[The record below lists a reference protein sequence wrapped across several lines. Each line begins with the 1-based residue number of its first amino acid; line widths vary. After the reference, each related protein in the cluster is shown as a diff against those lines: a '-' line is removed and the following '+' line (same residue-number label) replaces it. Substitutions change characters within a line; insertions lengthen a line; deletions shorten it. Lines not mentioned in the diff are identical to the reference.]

1 VAPDPEAPHAAIR
14 PLACPPVSTPKI
26 TAVVVA
32 YGAEP
37 WLEQAVHA
45 ALASQDAVVDV
56 VLVDNGCT
64 DDAVERLRGTI
75 GVTVVNDG
83 ANIGFTGGCNL
94 GARHARGDYLA
105 LVNPD
110 AILEAPALGLL
121 AAVAGRRE
129 VGLATAS
136 VRLADRPELLNCA
149 GLALHFLG
157 VSWSAHFERP
167 ASDWTEQTE
176 VFGASGACMVVR
188 RSVWEELGGFVEE
201 LFAYYED
208 CELSLRVRQHG
219 LSVIYVPQ
227 AIVVHRYEFSRNHLK
242 LYLADRN
249 RWIVLLT
256 GYERR
261 TLVVL
266 APALVALELVMF
278 GLAVRQGWAR
288 DKLRSWW
295 WLLRHLGWLR
305 QRRTAVQGSRTVSDH
320 EIARWFEARI
330 EPGNF
335 EVPKGLLI
343 MQRFVA
349 AYWKVARRLL

>member
-1 VAPDPEAPHAAIR
+1 
-14 PLACPPVSTPKI
+14 
-26 TAVVVA
+26 
-32 YGAEP
+32 
-37 WLEQAVHA
+37 
-45 ALASQDAVVDV
+45 
-56 VLVDNGCT
+56 
-64 DDAVERLRGTI
+64 
-75 GVTVVNDG
+75 
-83 ANIGFTGGCNL
+83 
-94 GARHARGDYLA
+94 
-105 LVNPD
+105 
-110 AILEAPALGLL
+110 
-121 AAVAGRRE
+121 
-129 VGLATAS
+129 
-136 VRLADRPELLNCA
+136 
-149 GLALHFLG
+149 
-157 VSWSAHFERP
+157 
-167 ASDWTEQTE
+167 
-176 VFGASGACMVVR
+176 MVVR

>member
-1 VAPDPEAPHAAIR
+1 
-14 PLACPPVSTPKI
+14 VSTPKI

-37 WLEQAVHA
+37 WLERAVDA
-45 ALASQDAVVDV
+45 ALASVDATVDV

-64 DDAVERLRGTI
+64 DGAVERLRHQL

-83 ANIGFTGGCNL
+83 ENLGFTGGCNL
-94 GARHARGDYLA
+94 GVRHARGEFVA

-110 AILEAPALGLL
+110 AIVEPPALAAL
-121 AAVAGRRE
+121 AAVAGRPD

-167 ASDWTEQTE
+167 ASDFTEETE

-188 RSVWEELGGFVEE
+188 RALWNELHGFVDE

-219 LSVIYVPQ
+219 LTVIFVP
-227 AIVVHRYEFSRNHLK
+227 AAVVVHRYEFSRNHGK

-256 GYERR
+256 GFERR
-261 TLVVL
+261 TLLVL
-266 APALVALELVMF
+266 SPALVALDLVMF
-278 GLAVRQGWAR
+278 TVALRQGWAR

-295 WLLRHLGWLR
+295 WLARHGAWLR
-305 QRRTAVQGSRTVSDH
+305 QRRTEVQATRTISDH
-320 EIARWFEARI
+320 EISKWFEAHI

-335 EVPKGLLI
+335 IVPKGLLRL
-343 MQRFVA
+343 QSLVGS
-349 AYWKVARRLL
+349 YWKVARRCL